1 LTGSDAAGFIL
12 GVGVPTASVGI
23 VSSAARTGAWAAV
36 ETGVL
41 ALEGAAGLVSGGFL
55 AAEGGLLLAS
65 FHEAKQ
71 VRVNYGC
78 YLQ

>member
-1 LTGSDAAGFIL
+1 MGSRRD
-12 GVGVPTASVGI
+12 
-23 VSSAARTGAWAAV
+23 
-36 ETGVL
+36 GVL